1 VLEDPVD
8 IIIKPIL
15 SEKSARLKGD
25 NIYTFI
31 VAPQATKTQIKE
43 AIEEIF
49 KVRVRQVNIANRK
62 GKKKRLGVHQGRT
75 SSWKKA
81 IVILHKGEIIE
92 ELE

>member
-1 VLEDPVD
+1 MLEDSVD

-15 SEKSARLKGD
+15 SEKSTRLKED
-25 NIYTFI
+25 NIYTFK

-49 KVRVRQVNIANRK
+49 KVSVRQVNVANRK
-62 GKKKRLGVHQGRT
+62 GKKKRLGVYQGRI

-81 IVILHKGEIIE
+81 IVILHRGEIIE